1 MDFITHQEPPMF
13 TVYRIQF
20 FNFDGGID
28 GMGCVLVSQD
38 QRPQLLNVN
47 GFETF
52 KDRLAHR
59 LAQFGGGVGPEGL
72 VGPEELSTLIRKVI
86 DVKDLKDL
94 PWPMLETLIQ
104 ELPSKMM
111 LYLFHSILRSL
122 QALIIEGDWEEV
134 EQVNFLWNGCIRNMA
149 DKFNKDDVELMQRMS
164 QSVIQFVAARL
175 SSNT

>member
-1 MDFITHQEPPMF
+1 MF

-28 GMGCVLVSQD
+28 GMGCVIVSQD
-38 QRPQLLNVN
+38 QRPELLNVN

-52 KDRLAHR
+52 KDRLA
-59 LAQFGGGVGPEGL
+59 QFGGGL

-104 ELPSKMM
+104 ELPSKEM

-122 QALIIEGDWEEV
+122 QALITEGDWEEV

-149 DKFNKDDVELMQRMS
+149 DKFKKDEVEFMQRMS
-164 QSVIQFVAARL
+164 QSVSQRMSQSVSQRVAAR
-175 SSNT
+175 SSA